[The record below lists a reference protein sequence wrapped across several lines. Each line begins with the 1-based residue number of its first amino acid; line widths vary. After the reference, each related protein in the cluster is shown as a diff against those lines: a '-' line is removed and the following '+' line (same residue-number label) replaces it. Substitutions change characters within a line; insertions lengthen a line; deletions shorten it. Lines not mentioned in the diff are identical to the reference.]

1 MITEKQECLYLVA
14 ACQNQLVT
22 LLTVQRDN
30 MLLYLRQCKNRLRYL
45 HRHVPSFT
53 DWAWHLFDNY
63 ISTITDVFRE
73 RSRTWC
79 FWGKHVERPVR
90 PKMEV
95 EAVYQPRP
103 LSIPS
108 PLTFLLSHITVLEF
122 FFPDWQDSTQW
133 MFTFSQEL
141 WRKIAF
147 R

>member
-1 MITEKQECLYLVA
+1 MIKEKQECFCLVA

-22 LLTVQRDN
+22 LLTVHREN
-30 MLLYLRQCKNRLRYL
+30 MLLYLHQCKNRLRYL

-63 ISTITDVFRE
+63 ISTITDAFRE
-73 RSRTWC
+73 RGCTWC
-79 FWGKHVERPVR
+79 FWGKHVKRPVR
-90 PKMEV
+90 PKWKLKPFISRGLCR
-95 EAVYQPRP
+95 YHLRWH
-103 LSIPS
+103 
-108 PLTFLLSHITVLEF
+108 FFLSHITVLEF

-141 WRKIAF
+141 CQKITF